1 MFDEDS
7 LGSRTDGLNHRFVE
21 SSWRQYI
28 PDDANDVKD
37 ITFDAVWSLS
47 SCKDGFGINQLLDDQ
62 TDLFWQS
69 DGQQPHRVTIEFQKS
84 TEISFLMFY
93 LDFKTDESYTPSKII
108 IQAGSNAQ
116 DMDDTLAL
124 NYNEPIGWQV
134 VDLRDKKTK
143 RPLKAYVLTIQ
154 VQHNHQNGRD
164 THIRSIRV
172 IGNGNSYSAL
182 DTLSRISKIKYN
194 VKGSNSIA
202 RMMAIR

>member
-1 MFDEDS
+1 M
-7 LGSRTDGLNHRFVE
+7 NHIHHQSNVFFFVLYKHIYF
-21 SSWRQYI
+21 R
-28 PDDANDVKD
+28 
-37 ITFDAVWSLS
+37 
-47 SCKDGFGINQLLDDQ
+47 
-62 TDLFWQS
+62 
-69 DGQQPHRVTIEFQKS
+69 
-84 TEISFLMFY
+84 
-93 LDFKTDESYTPSKII
+93 II

-172 IGNGNSYSAL
+172 IGNGNSNSTL
-182 DTLSRISKIKYN
+182 DTLSRISNIKYS
-194 VKGSNSIA
+194 VKGSNSIT